1 MTSWP
6 LFKNTF
12 ILRRSGVD
20 NFTDIIRIT
29 AIFIKASFAVKRIRN
44 VEIMY

>member
-6 LFKNTF
+6 LFKNNF
-12 ILRRSGVD
+12 ILRRPRVD